1 MTLEQAYLARSDQ
14 PLHANL
20 KLSARHCFC
29 VFTEALCVFTN
40 ATFKTVWGDKEFC
53 HYHVP
58 LADEQ
63 HGQALLT

>member
-1 MTLEQAYLARSDQ
+1 MTLEQAYLARSDH
-14 PLHANL
+14 PLRANL

-29 VFTEALCVFTN
+29 VFTN
-40 ATFKTVWGDKEFC
+40 ATFKSVWGDEEFC